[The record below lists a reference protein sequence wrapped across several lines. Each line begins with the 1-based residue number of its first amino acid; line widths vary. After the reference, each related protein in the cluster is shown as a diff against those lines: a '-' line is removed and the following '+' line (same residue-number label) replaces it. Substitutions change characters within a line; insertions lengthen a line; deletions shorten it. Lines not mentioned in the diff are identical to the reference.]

1 MKTLSLCF
9 AAAAMLVLSLGGEP
23 ATAQSK
29 GKAKA
34 KGQSKQ
40 LPPVE
45 VVTYAPAEKVAEAL
59 SKSGM
64 LAPGRDYS
72 VIGSHRGEGPGIP
85 EMHENFTD
93 IYYVTEGSGTFV
105 TGGTYEG
112 YEETQPGEPRG
123 GTISGGVARVLK
135 PGDVIV
141 IPPGI
146 PHWFKEIPEQINY
159 LLIKVQRD

>member
-1 MKTLSLCF
+1 MKALSLCF
-9 AAAAMLVLSLGGEP
+9 AAAAMLLISLGGQD
-23 ATAQSK
+23 ATAQNKGKGKGK
-29 GKAKA
+29 GKAE
-34 KGQSKQ
+34 
-40 LPPVE
+40 LPAVE
-45 VVTYAPAEKVAEAL
+45 VVTYAPAERVAEAL

-72 VIGSHRGEGPGIP
+72 VIGSHRGEGPGVP

-123 GTISGGVARVLK
+123 GTISGGVERVLK

-159 LLIKVQRD
+159 LLIKVRRD